1 MRNLL
6 FIFLSLLFVV
16 GCEKEEVAPSETP
29 GSPAEAPCA
38 TSESQDTT
46 DERVIEQLDDAVEK
60 EDFAAALAIVN
71 EHKKSTNAALRLR
84 CVESIGWFGGK
95 SAKVLESFL
104 ADPDADV
111 RSEAQDQWD
120 SAVNDIDD
128 EHERGILVESAMELV
143 RDRDVMDTVAT
154 QLNDL
159 PPSLSIDIIVHLI
172 KGSNS
177 VARAAAK
184 EAYEFVTGDNWKGAK
199 AAQKWL
205 EENQEEED
213 E

>member
-6 FIFLSLLFVV
+6 FVLLLLSFVV
-16 GCEKEEVAPSETP
+16 GCEKEDVSPSKSSE
-29 GSPAEAPCA
+29 SPAVA
-38 TSESQDTT
+38 
-46 DERVIEQLDDAVEK
+46 DERAIERLEDAVEK
-60 EDFAAALAIVN
+60 EDFAATLAIVN
-71 EHKKSTNAALRLR
+71 ELKASTNAAVRLR

-95 SAKVLESFL
+95 SAKVLEPFL
-104 ADPDADV
+104 ADPDEDV

-120 SAVNDIDD
+120 SAVNDIEDD
-128 EHERGILVESAMELV
+128 HERGVLVESAMTLV
-143 RDRDVMDTVAT
+143 RDREVMDTVAT

-159 PPSLSIDIIVHLI
+159 PPSLAIDIIVHQI
-172 KGSNS
+172 EGSNG
-177 VARAAAK
+177 VARVAAK
-184 EAYEFVTGDNWKGAK
+184 EAYEFVTGDDWRGAA